1 MTEDFAAEREWL
13 IEGDPVPVV
22 DELLTLRAQRDAAL
36 ALHRRTEVEGHFG
49 ACATGDCDHQD
60 ECPLVMIGV
69 CNACFNHV
77 APLYEDDDQPWSSD
91 VIWPCPTAAAL
102 GVQPEGSSN
111 E

>member
-102 GVQPEGSSN
+102 GVQPEGS
-111 E
+111 